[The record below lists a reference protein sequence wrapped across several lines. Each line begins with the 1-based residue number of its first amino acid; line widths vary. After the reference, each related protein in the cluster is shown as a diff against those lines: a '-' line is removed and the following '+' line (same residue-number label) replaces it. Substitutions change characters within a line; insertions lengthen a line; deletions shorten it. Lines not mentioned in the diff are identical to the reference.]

1 MRGIRFTEEEIVR
14 IVRESEGADAATICR
29 QYGVGR
35 TTLWRWRRQY
45 SGVEPDAARR
55 LRQLEEENRR
65 LKQVVGEL
73 SVDNRVLKDVLAKKL

>member
-1 MRGIRFTEEEIVR
+1 
-14 IVRESEGADAATICR
+14 VREAESADAAVVCR

-45 SGVEPDAARR
+45 GGIEPDAARR
-55 LRQLEEENRR
+55 LRQLEAENRR

>member
-1 MRGIRFTEEEIVR
+1 MRGTRFTEEEIVR
-14 IVRESEGADAATICR
+14 IVRESESVDAATLCR

-45 SGVEPDAARR
+45 GGVEPDAARR
-55 LRQLEEENRR
+55 LRRLEEENRR

>member
-1 MRGIRFTEEEIVR
+1 MRGDRFTEEQIVR
-14 IVRESEGADAATICR
+14 IVREAETGDAATVCR

-55 LRQLEEENRR
+55 LRQLEAENRR

-73 SVDNRVLKDVLAKKL
+73 SLDNRVLKDVLAKKL

>member
-1 MRGIRFTEEEIVR
+1 MRGTRFTEEEIVR
-14 IVRESEGADAATICR
+14 IVGEAERADAATVCR

-45 SGVEPDAARR
+45 GGVEPDAARR
-55 LRQLEEENRR
+55 LEAENRR

-73 SVDNRVLKDVLAKKL
+73 SLDNRVLKDVLAKKL